1 MARKKTP
8 PEYGDSPCASQ
19 YACLWRISSAEAH
32 QPGAARTSRQQ
43 FILVPG
49 RDAGG
54 GLAGR
59 QSGWGSAYRSHDG
72 CLPVKLSQGQPS
84 RTTRRRRD
92 LDGRDTRLGDPVR
105 GCRSVA
111 RSSPGVD
118 IPDPRQRVQ
127 RSGQLTLSCK
137 ESVHREGISAESW
150 GCCGHERRS
159 SLEAI
164 PEKRPRSHSA
174 PPHTWAANALT
185 RHLGGRGSHRPRSV
199 SSLLMRLRA
208 ISVVCV

>member
-1 MARKKTP
+1 MV
-8 PEYGDSPCASQ
+8 DASREVDLGRLEGVVGGEVDGKEEDTTRVRRLALCQ
-19 YACLWRISSAEAH
+19 SVCVLVEDLERRGPSTWRS
-32 QPGAARTSRQQ
+32 RTSRQQ

-127 RSGQLTLSCK
+127 RSKTT
-137 ESVHREGISAESW
+137 A
-150 GCCGHERRS
+150 GH
-159 SLEAI
+159 
-164 PEKRPRSHSA
+164 
-174 PPHTWAANALT
+174 
-185 RHLGGRGSHRPRSV
+185 
-199 SSLLMRLRA
+199 
-208 ISVVCV
+208 